1 MSVKLERFD
10 DRSEAGRLLAARL
23 TGMNLANPIVFA
35 LPRGGVSVGL
45 EIARKLNA
53 PLDLLMVRKIGVP
66 GDPELALGAVVDGEN
81 PQVVINEDIRRAT
94 GASTSY
100 VERAREREGR
110 VLGVDETPPAD
121 VLAFIAAQ
129 IRCATTE
136 FAGYAKREETRW

>member
-1 MSVKLERFD
+1 MWERLMSVKLERFD

-23 TGMNLANPIVFA
+23 TSMNLANPIVFA
-35 LPRGGVSVGL
+35 LPRGGVPVGL
-45 EIARKLNA
+45 EIARTLNA

-100 VERAREREGR
+100 VERARDRELAEIARRRTLYLDGR
-110 VLGVDETPPAD
+110 PGLDPIGANVSFFLSPG
-121 VLAFIAAQ
+121 IA
-129 IRCATTE
+129 
-136 FAGYAKREETRW
+136 